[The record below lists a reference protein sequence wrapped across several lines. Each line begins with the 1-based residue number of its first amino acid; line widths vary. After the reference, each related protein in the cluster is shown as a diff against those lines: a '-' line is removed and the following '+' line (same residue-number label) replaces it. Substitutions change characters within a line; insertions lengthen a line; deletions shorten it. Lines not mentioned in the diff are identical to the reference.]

1 MAEILSKEVL
11 ISVNMGTNSVPDWNI
26 LGCSESDGLSA
37 STDTI
42 TISNKC
48 EGSFAKN
55 LPGDQSWSLSNTM
68 VIPKVPQA
76 GFVSYDQ
83 IFELWKND
91 QYDADGELRQ
101 WKIESIDTTDFDYY
115 RMGRGYISDLGEQF
129 DSGDVFRT
137 DVTITGSGELF
148 NIPTT

>member
-1 MAEILSKEVL
+1 MAEILAKEVL
-11 ISVNMGTNSVPDWNI
+11 ISVNMGTDSVPDWNI

-101 WKIESIDTTDFDYY
+101 WKIESIDNTDFDYY
-115 RMGRGYISDLGEQF
+115 SIVLVYISYLCEQF
-129 DSGDVFRT
+129 DSVYVFIT
-137 DVTITGSGELF
+137 DVTITLSGEFF